1 MGAFPV
7 RPSKIDDG
15 TTELKAFILE
25 IVDHFIDRS
34 SQREKQAFRTYDIF
48 KYPRDQN
55 DRVDEPLPEPFNL
68 NRSLIPDD
76 TFVLVGFYKSD
87 SHYDWINKNGLY
99 NFRFNSER
107 GSLKIDNES
116 INAKY
121 LLLHTHNDQTSGELY
136 RIISD
141 GFEFYTKEKL
151 LETQYPNPGQPQYL
165 IVKIERVTDVEF
177 NNVSFDFKKL
187 KNYKS
192 NFKSAFPFTASLTE
206 LMKCSKTIIKH

>member
-1 MGAFPV
+1 M
-7 RPSKIDDG
+7 
-15 TTELKAFILE
+15 
-25 IVDHFIDRS
+25 
-34 SQREKQAFRTYDIF
+34 
-48 KYPRDQN
+48 
-55 DRVDEPLPEPFNL
+55 
-68 NRSLIPDD
+68 
-76 TFVLVGFYKSD
+76 
-87 SHYDWINKNGLY
+87 
-99 NFRFNSER
+99 
-107 GSLKIDNES
+107 
-116 INAKY
+116 
-121 LLLHTHNDQTSGELY
+121 Y